1 MRYLYL
7 GIILFLVSC
16 SQKSEDLK
24 WGYFADAQFSIDTV
38 MIDPGDEI
46 IFIQQD
52 LFGSDLS
59 PNGKFLYNF
68 NWNDH
73 TLEKIN
79 LDDLRLE
86 EKFPV

>member
-1 MRYLYL
+1 MRFLYL

-38 MIDPGDEI
+38 TIDPGDEI
-46 IFIQQD
+46 IFTQHD

-68 NWNDH
+68 NLNDH
-73 TLEKIN
+73 TWSDRNIQYS
-79 LDDLRLE
+79 
-86 EKFPV
+86 

>member
-1 MRYLYL
+1 
-7 GIILFLVSC
+7 
-16 SQKSEDLK
+16 
-24 WGYFADAQFSIDTV
+24 

-46 IFIQQD
+46 IFTQHD

-68 NWNDH
+68 NIIDH
-73 TLEKIN
+73 SLEKIN
-79 LDDLRLE
+79 LDDMRLE